1 MHARSKTRSSCIVYV
16 TALAVLLLSA
26 ADLAHAQ
33 IDQGAITGTVQD
45 NTGALVPNAKVS
57 LTNVATGLTLST
69 TSQSDGSYAFNPIKI
84 GTYNILVEKQGFAK
98 DSQSG
103 IVVNVGAQVK
113 ANFSLKPGAITET
126 VEVTSAIP
134 LLQTQTTSVGQSLAA
149 QQVTDLPLNGRNYTY
164 LSQIVAGVTTNTSR
178 VGGTGGFTA
187 NGLQWSH
194 NSYLLDGIDN
204 NNNTVDFL
212 NGAAFV
218 TLTPPDAIQEVK
230 VQTSNFNA
238 EYGRAGSAV
247 LIASTKSGT
256 NAFHGD
262 IWEFFRNDALDANS
276 FFNNRNNVKK
286 PELRQ
291 NQFGFTV
298 GGPIVHNKI
307 FFFGDY
313 QGTIIRQQALRNNV
327 TVPTAQMISS
337 GFTNLQELIFKQS
350 GTGTDA
356 LGRVFPTGAVLDPA
370 TTRPVT
376 SGQVDP
382 VTGLVAT
389 NTGFVRDPFYQGSI
403 AGVTNFTTPAA
414 EALMNLLPAN
424 RLDPNAIK
432 LLSAYPAANVAATAA
447 NNFGLINNYQ
457 ILRPQPDNTHQFDIR
472 VDDNISDKD
481 QIFARYSYS
490 HRSRNILP
498 AFTGAID
505 NSGFGQGD
513 FPSLAH
519 NAALSSTHVF
529 SPTMVNEARLGYSR
543 LIDSALPAIATQ
555 PSTAPQFGIQGAP
568 QGPNLGGL
576 PIINITGLTGVGPGE
591 FASPN
596 TRASNTIQLTEN
608 LTKIHASHTFKGGFE
623 GQIVRFAWDDPA
635 DPRGRMDFG
644 TNYTGIP
651 AGSNAGSGIAA
662 LLLTPTTAKVPNG
675 IDNLGGPTFIRA
687 SSNAYPDEIRHYYGL
702 YFQDDWKTTRNLT
715 LNLGLRWEFFGQPR
729 SRKGEAIMVPN
740 GPGGPWQGS
749 AYIISSDSR
758 SLPLSTAFTNQL
770 AKDGIALKYSGVPGL
785 MNTPKDDFAP
795 RVGLAYQIM
804 HDLVFRASYGIFYA
818 GFENIGGAPDP
829 GTNYPFGVTP
839 SLNENSNGTQSLASQ
854 FPTVFASSST
864 PVTLENALTYVTP
877 NPTSPAYNPQGS
889 GFEAFAL
896 PWKTGSTH
904 EWSTFLQYAITSSDS
919 IQLGYVGNHSI
930 HQINGWRTNV
940 VNQIVP
946 PGTANQKLLLQYPDF
961 GQGQDFIAPNG
972 DGTYNGVQ
980 VTYERRMTHG
990 LYVLADFT
998 QSRCKLDFRNILNDQ
1013 NPGNGT
1019 FARAPGILGTKGDW
1033 ALCGDNSSSVL
1044 HVASTWELPFGHG
1057 RMFGGNSGTFVNQ
1070 AFGGWDVNGIFDSQ
1084 TGFPVSIGCPTTTVS
1099 DGLGCT
1105 AFVVAGA
1112 SRYAQQGPHGI
1123 DHFFNQAAFVNP
1135 PVATTLGQTDLS
1147 PLGGFPTQVHGPG
1160 YNDLD
1165 FSIFKQFPITER
1177 RYLEFRAEFFNFLN
1191 HPNFA
1196 NSFASLN
1203 YTQSLTSANNN
1214 FARITNTR
1222 GNPRQTQFAL
1232 KFYW

>member
-1 MHARSKTRSSCIVYV
+1 
-16 TALAVLLLSA
+16 
-26 ADLAHAQ
+26 
-33 IDQGAITGTVQD
+33 
-45 NTGALVPNAKVS
+45 
-57 LTNVATGLTLST
+57 
-69 TSQSDGSYAFNPIKI
+69 
-84 GTYNILVEKQGFAK
+84 
-98 DSQSG
+98 
-103 IVVNVGAQVK
+103 
-113 ANFSLKPGAITET
+113 AN
-126 VEVTSAIP
+126 
-134 LLQTQTTSVGQSLAA
+134 
-149 QQVTDLPLNGRNYTY
+149 LPLNGRNYTY

-204 NNNTVDFL
+204 NNDTVDFL
-212 NGAAFV
+212 NGAAYV

-247 LIASTKSGT
+247 LQATTKSGT

-262 IWEFFRNDALDANS
+262 VWEFFRNDALDANS
-276 FFNNRNNVKK
+276 FFNNRNLVKK

-291 NQFGFTV
+291 NQFGVTV

-313 QGTIIRQQALRNNV
+313 QGLIVRQQSLRTA
-327 TVPTAQMISS
+327 TVPTAQMVSS
-337 GFTNLQELIFKQS
+337 GFTNLQQLIFNQS
-350 GTGTDA
+350 GSGTDD
-356 LGRVFPTGAVLDPA
+356 LGRTFATGSILDPA
-370 TTRPVT
+370 TTRAVT
-376 SGQVDP
+376 AGQVDP
-382 VTGLVAT
+382 VTGLIAT
-389 NTGFVRDPFYQGSI
+389 KTGFVRDPFFQGSI
-403 AGVTNFTTPAA
+403 AGITNFNTPAN
-414 EALMNLLPAN
+414 EALMNILPAN

-432 LLSAYPAANVAATAA
+432 LLSAFPAANVAPNAS
-447 NNFGLINNYQ
+447 NNFGLSNNYQ

-472 VDDNISDKD
+472 VDDNMSASN
-481 QIFARYSYS
+481 QIFARYSYQ
-490 HRSRNILP
+490 HRRRNILN

-513 FPSLAH
+513 FPSLSH

-529 SPTMVNEARLGYSR
+529 SPTMINEARLGYSR

-568 QGPNLGGL
+568 QGTNLGGL
-576 PIINITGLTGVGPGE
+576 PIININGLTGVGPGE

-608 LTKIHASHTFKGGFE
+608 LTKIHESHTFKGGFE
-623 GQIVRFAWDDPA
+623 GQFVRFAWDDPA

-651 AGSNAGSGIAA
+651 AGSNVGSGIGAI
-662 LLLTPTTAKVPNG
+662 LLTPTRSTVANG
-675 IDNLGGPTFIRA
+675 VDFLGGPTFIRA

-702 YFQDDWKTTRNLT
+702 YFQDDWKTSPNLT

-729 SRKGEAIMVPN
+729 SLKGEAIMVPN
-740 GPGGPWQGS
+740 APGGPWLGS
-749 AYIISSDSR
+749 NYIISSNAR
-758 SLPLSTAFTNQL
+758 NLPLSSAFTSQL
-770 AKDGIALKYSGVPGL
+770 AKDGIGLQYSDVPGL

-795 RVGLAYQIM
+795 RVGLAYSLLNN
-804 HDLVFRASYGIFYA
+804 LVFRASYGIFYA

-839 SLNENSNGTQSLASQ
+839 SLNENSNGTQALSSQ
-854 FPTVFASSST
+854 FSAVFPGGVA
-864 PVTLENALTYVTP
+864 PVTLENALTFVTP

-904 EWSTFLQYAITSSDS
+904 EWSFFLQYALTSSDS

-946 PGTANQKLLLQYPDF
+946 PGTKNQNLLLQYPDF

-972 DGTYNGVQ
+972 DATYNGVQ
-980 VTYERRMTHG
+980 VTYERRMAHG
-990 LYVLADFT
+990 VYLLANYT

-1019 FARAPGILGTKGDW
+1019 FVRAPGILGTSADW
-1033 ALCGDNSSSVL
+1033 SLCGDDSPRVV
-1044 HVASTWELPFGHG
+1044 HVASTFELPFGHG
-1057 RMFGGNSGTFVNQ
+1057 RMFGANSNGFVNQ
-1070 AFGGWDVNGIFDSQ
+1070 VLGGWDLNGIFDSQ
-1084 TGFPVSIGCPTTTVS
+1084 SGFPFSVGCPNATVT

-1105 AFVVAGA
+1105 AFVVPGV

-1123 DHFFNQAAFVNP
+1123 DHFLNQAAFSNP
-1135 PVATTLGQTDLS
+1135 PVATALGQSDLS

-1160 YNDLD
+1160 YNDVDL
-1165 FSIFKQFPITER
+1165 SLFKEFPVAESKR
-1177 RYLEFRAEFFNFLN
+1177 FELRGEFFNIL
-1191 HPNFA
+1191 
-1196 NSFASLN
+1196 
-1203 YTQSLTSANNN
+1203 
-1214 FARITNTR
+1214 
-1222 GNPRQTQFAL
+1222 
-1232 KFYW
+1232 